1 MNSIASVFVIITSQ
15 PNHVDLLVQF
25 FSSHQKPIWRDSS
38 RRDSSWRDLIQLT
51 LKFYAHIFQLQ
62 KILAPIVVGYSVA
75 SRVLFISVWCHINVL
90 LLDKSVV
97 PLKDNWKLLYQV
109 ICGQFF
115 LMVTIVFIPMP
126 SSLLFPNHHI
136 RTKLRHSILSR
147 EIFQSLYT
155 HLSMLTVVWS

>member
-1 MNSIASVFVIITSQ
+1 MLICWFNFFQVIRNQFGVIQ
-15 PNHVDLLVQF
+15 VGVIQVDVIWFNLLWNFMPIF
-25 FSSHQKPIWRDSS
+25 FNFKI
-38 RRDSSWRDLIQLT
+38 
-51 LKFYAHIFQLQ
+51 
-62 KILAPIVVGYSVA
+62 ILAPIVVGYSVA